1 MSLRSVQNL
10 ARLALASAVVTSF
23 MGQVDAA
30 MALSIASGDAGGSE
44 TSLARDMSGLVP
56 AKAEFAVV
64 PVSGDCGLRN
74 IEHLLETPD
83 ISMAFVATDALY
95 AARDEE
101 PLRAARLRL
110 VANFGPQ
117 EIHIVARS
125 DIASLGDL
133 AGKPVNLGPEGSGS
147 ALTGAHLFTA
157 LGIEIKPVALDGAAA
172 IAALQQGSIAA
183 SVVLGPRPVPLLTK
197 LDAGSG
203 LHLVPV
209 NFGGPLETSY
219 LPASLSHDDYPGLI
233 AASVALPT
241 VATGLS
247 LLTADRSTDPAFEIN
262 IESFITALFS
272 KIDTLK
278 TGRHHLKWRDVNLAA
293 ALPGFVRAEAAENW
307 LNEHQQQSA
316 PKPVI
321 EAGMA
326 APAFGKDQKE
336 ALFKSFIEW
345 QRGKSQ

>member
-10 ARLALASAVVTSF
+10 ALLALASAVVTTVL
-23 MGQVDAA
+23 GQADAGT
-30 MALSIASGDAGGSE
+30 ALSIAGGDAGGSE

-56 AKAEFAVV
+56 AKGEFAVV

-74 IEHLLETPD
+74 IERLLETPD

-95 AARDEE
+95 SARDEE
-101 PLRAARLRL
+101 PLRAGRLRL
-110 VANFGPQ
+110 IANFGPQ
-117 EIHIVARS
+117 EIHIVARP
-125 DIASLGDL
+125 DIVSLSDL

-147 ALTGAHLFTA
+147 AVTGTRLFTA
-157 LGIEIKPVALDGAAA
+157 LGIEIKPVALDANAA
-172 IAALQQGSIAA
+172 IAALQQGKIAA
-183 SVVLGPRPVPLLTK
+183 SVVLGPRPVPLLAK

-209 NFGGPLETSY
+209 NFGGPLEASY

-233 AASVALPT
+233 AGSVALPT
-241 VATGLS
+241 VATGLL
-247 LLTADRSTDPAFEIN
+247 LLTADRSSDPAFESN
-262 IESFITALFS
+262 IESFIATLFS

-278 TGRHHLKWRDVNLAA
+278 TGRHHPKWRDVNLAA

-307 LNEHQQQSA
+307 LNEHQQQGA

-326 APAFGKDQKE
+326 APAFGRDQKE